1 MTALRRFALV
11 FGIVFL
17 LAGAAGFV
25 PGLVSPHT
33 HPDVVMTT
41 GMGLLLGLFPVNLLH
56 NLAHLLFG
64 VWGLFAAKSESASRV
79 YGQVVAIGYGLL
91 TIMGLV
97 GSMNLHTAFGFVPLY
112 GHDVW
117 LHAGLALVAAYFGF
131 VHDRE
136 IDVPRARL

>member
-1 MTALRRFALV
+1 M
-11 FGIVFL
+11 
-17 LAGAAGFV
+17 
-25 PGLVSPHT
+25 
-33 HPDVVMTT
+33 
-41 GMGLLLGLFPVNLLH
+41 NLLH

-64 VWGLFAAKSESASRV
+64 VGACSRPSRRSASRV
-79 YGQVVAIGYGLL
+79 YGQVVAIGCGLL

-97 GSMNLHTAFGFVPLY
+97 GSMNLHTAFGFVPPY